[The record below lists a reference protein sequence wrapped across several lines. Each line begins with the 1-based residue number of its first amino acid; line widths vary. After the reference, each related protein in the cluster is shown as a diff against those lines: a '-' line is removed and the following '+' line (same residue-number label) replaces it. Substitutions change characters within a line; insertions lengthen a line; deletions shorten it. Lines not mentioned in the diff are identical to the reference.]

1 MKRFLFV
8 VDKFYPDVSANTIC
22 CENVLKYF
30 ISKGH
35 SVDVLAI
42 KRTCQDKDVSFY
54 NGIRIFKLDTYHF
67 YWAKKFKKDDWLK
80 IPTIARKTIGAYNK
94 IKSLFNPLAL
104 KGYLDTVNVNK
115 LYKII
120 KKEVKEQYDGMLS
133 FTEPFALQPICR
145 KLMKKGLAKKWCTYM
160 LDPFEYNTFHNKVS
174 LKKRI
179 KIANS
184 VFSFNSKIFASD
196 GVLIEGDKKGYK
208 PVYADKIVKTHL
220 PVLTGDLAGEKPN
233 FKEINLVY
241 SGTFYSDIR
250 PPEKM
255 LEVLKNFP
263 KEFLINFYGKGCEE
277 VVQQYAKEFKNGNLV
292 INGFVAREESIQ
304 KVKGANVL
312 INLGNLN
319 TPQVPSKVLEYIGSG
334 KPIVNFY
341 FSNEDTSLEI
351 FKKYPLVY
359 NFNLENYSNED
370 VDNLIAFCKE
380 NALIQ
385 LSYEKATEQLEEFKI
400 ENLAQLVLENL
411 T

>member
-1 MKRFLFV
+1 
-8 VDKFYPDVSANTIC
+8 
-22 CENVLKYF
+22 
-30 ISKGH
+30 
-35 SVDVLAI
+35 
-42 KRTCQDKDVSFY
+42 
-54 NGIRIFKLDTYHF
+54 
-67 YWAKKFKKDDWLK
+67 
-80 IPTIARKTIGAYNK
+80 
-94 IKSLFNPLAL
+94 
-104 KGYLDTVNVNK
+104 
-115 LYKII
+115 
-120 KKEVKEQYDGMLS
+120 
-133 FTEPFALQPICR
+133 
-145 KLMKKGLAKKWCTYM
+145 M